1 MRCGEALVCQ
11 PFEAELAGLK
21 RVPARVKGQGMS
33 DRTTRMKAHPAYRQL
48 VRRRSRL
55 AWTLT
60 AIMLVAYFG
69 YVLLIAFDKDFL
81 GRPIGAGVTSLGIPV
96 GFGII
101 LLGVLLTAYYVHR
114 ANREF
119 DVLLANVLAEEG
131 E

>member
-81 GRPIGAGVTSLGIPV
+81 GGPSA
-96 GFGII
+96 
-101 LLGVLLTAYYVHR
+101 R
-114 ANREF
+114 ASPRSGYRSASASFFWESC
-119 DVLLANVLAEEG
+119 
-131 E
+131 